1 MNRNAQ
7 PFLPGT
13 HTGVPPTYEMLKEE
27 HEVAVLGGPQ
37 SPAPMATTV
46 INIQTETSVPDHIV
60 WSLFNTIFMNW
71 CCLGFVAF
79 AYSVKV
85 GVCAGGVLP
94 ESAGEPGEVR
104 LPRGHVGGDGES
116 MCGSSEAA
124 GGARGWPR
132 VAFVPSSQGHPSD

>member
-1 MNRNAQ
+1 M
-7 PFLPGT
+7 
-13 HTGVPPTYEMLKEE
+13 
-27 HEVAVLGGPQ
+27 AVLGGPQ

-85 GVCAGGVLP
+85 GVCVGGVLP